1 MAIEASRF
9 LAQVWRALDGRLPC
23 AGSFACGEL
32 TVGLETPSQDWTE
45 LLTRAIAQ
53 TSDGEPDLQLR
64 VISREHL
71 ALLPPF
77 PLELAKESSR
87 GRIPEWCDDDFLAVG
102 ASYALFLVDRS
113 VTPGRALV
121 FYDRP
126 SAVPT
131 WDICAPFRIPLG
143 FLLPRLGY
151 HLVHGAAVKTPHGGC
166 LLVGKGGSGKSS
178 SALAALS
185 PVSRMGFLGED
196 YLLVEEGNVTAHP
209 FYRSLKVDARGLQRM
224 PWLSD
229 FEVVGEQ
236 DGKSCRIVA
245 PTRLQT
251 KTQLRLLLWPDRESA
266 TPFTSIPR
274 GVALRKFAPSSL
286 FQNPNAGP
294 EDFRALVS
302 LCRSLESFSLGLG
315 DSPPPDQV
323 EERILELMESQC
335 IPN

>member
-1 MAIEASRF
+1 MPIEASRF
-9 LAQVWRALDGRLPC
+9 LDQVWTALDSQLPH
-23 AGSFACGEL
+23 STKFACGEL
-32 TVGLETPSQDWTE
+32 TVGLETPSQLWTE
-45 LLTRAIAQ
+45 LLTRALAG
-53 TSDGEPDLQLR
+53 TRDGNPDLQLR
-64 VISREHL
+64 VINREHL
-71 ALLPPF
+71 PLLPAF
-77 PLELAKESSR
+77 PLVLAKESSR
-87 GRIPEWCDDDFLAVG
+87 GRIAQWCDEDFLAVG

-113 VTPGRALV
+113 VKPGRALI

-151 HLVHGAAVKTPHGGC
+151 HLVHGAAVNTPNGAC

-185 PVSRMGFLGED
+185 PTSQLGFLGED
-196 YLLVEEGNVTAHP
+196 YLLVEEANVTAHP

-224 PWLSD
+224 PWLSE
-229 FEVVGEQ
+229 FEEVGEQ
-236 DGKSCRIVA
+236 DGKSCRLIA
-245 PTRLQT
+245 PSKLQT
-251 KTQLRLLLWPDRESA
+251 QTPFRLLLWPDRESH
-266 TPFTSIPR
+266 TPFAPIPR
-274 GVALRKFAPSSL
+274 SVALRKFAPSSL

-323 EERILELMESQC
+323 EARILEVMESRC

>member
-1 MAIEASRF
+1 MAVEASRF
-9 LAQVWRALDGRLPC
+9 LDQVWSALDGQLPH
-23 AGSFACGEL
+23 STKFACGEL

-45 LLTRAIAQ
+45 LLTRAISQ
-53 TSDGEPDLQLR
+53 SSDGVPEMQLR
-64 VISREHL
+64 VICREHL
-71 ALLPPF
+71 PLLPPF
-77 PLELAKESSR
+77 PITLAKESSR
-87 GRIPEWCDDDFLAVG
+87 GRIAPWCDDDFLAVG
-102 ASYALFLVDRS
+102 ATYALFLVDRS
-113 VTPGRALV
+113 VTPGRALI

-151 HLVHGAAVKTPHGGC
+151 HLVHGAAVQTPSGGC

-178 SALAALS
+178 SALASLS
-185 PVSRMGFLGED
+185 PTSRLGFLGED
-196 YLLVEEGNVTAHP
+196 YLLIEEANVTAHP
-209 FYRSLKVDARGLQRM
+209 FYLSLKVDARGNERM

-236 DGKSCRIVA
+236 DGKSCRIVPA
-245 PTRLQT
+245 SRLQA
-251 KTQLRLLLWPDRESA
+251 KSQLRLLLWPDRESETHFA
-266 TPFTSIPR
+266 PIPR
-274 GVALRKFAPSSL
+274 SVALRKFAPSSL

-302 LCRSLESFSLGLG
+302 LCRSLESYSLGLG
-315 DSPPPDQV
+315 DSPSPGQV
-323 EERILELMESQC
+323 EQRIFDVMESLC